1 MTGEAVG
8 ILVKLGEMKL
18 RMWAREGEG
27 EDGKYYRVSRKIGI
41 LVFFLSQITL
51 WHASPWV
58 HLLQFL

>member
-41 LVFFLSQITL
+41 LVFFFYLK
-51 WHASPWV
+51 
-58 HLLQFL
+58 